1 MRAVAPRANRTAG
14 RSSSLAGHHVFRL
27 SARPRACLAL
37 GETRAP
43 RAPYSSLAQLA
54 RCEPPLGSL
63 TLTLTLT
70 LALL

>member
-54 RCEPPLGSL
+54 RCAPPLG
-63 TLTLTLT
+63 
-70 LALL
+70 